1 MISPADKVEWLEIED
16 DHGQDAKV
24 QLPLLLGAGGHIRL
38 AVGKIWGIYELL
50 FCIDMHFT

>member
-1 MISPADKVEWLEIED
+1 MVSPADKVEWLEIED

-38 AVGKIWGIYELL
+38 AVGINLGIY
-50 FCIDMHFT
+50 